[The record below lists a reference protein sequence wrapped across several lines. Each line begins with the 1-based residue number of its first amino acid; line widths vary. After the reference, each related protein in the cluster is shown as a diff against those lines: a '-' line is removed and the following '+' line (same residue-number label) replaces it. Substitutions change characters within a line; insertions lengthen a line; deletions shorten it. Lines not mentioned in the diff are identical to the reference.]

1 MISFMVYLNG
11 CNNVNDNSPVKDAN
25 DNITP
30 IEDVVVNPFPPEVLN
45 STPVFYVDNNN
56 PSVSDSNPGTESAP
70 WSTIAHAVNTADS
83 SSKIIVKA
91 GDYNERVTIKTG
103 GNQNHFFVVE
113 AEGVVNMHGFII
125 NAEYVAVK
133 GFTITDTTPP
143 ISLWKGSG
151 FWINANNVYI
161 LNNSILNFLTSAGIS
176 PSWANDDGWNN
187 IQIENNYIYG
197 CNQGLGTSGT
207 NWLVINNEIERLIR
221 GTDGFD
227 ADYMRIFGD
236 TIVIKNNYFHGTRQ
250 EEIGASHTDVFQTYW
265 KNGNFAHNVLIEE
278 NIATDFFHQ
287 GIMAEASGHSH
298 YNIIVRKNIFADGL
312 SWGICNMGII
322 NCFVENNIFYN
333 IKTHGVGFRRSKSGV
348 PQTVYSSGRVKN
360 NIFMNAGSNYWK
372 EEGCSYDNGYNLLYP
387 AQAGGIRDI
396 TGVDPLFV
404 DPSNIIGPDGLP
416 FTDDDGLRLQPGSPA
431 IGNGE
436 DGVNIGAY

>member
-56 PSVSDSNPGTESAP
+56 PSASDSNPGTESAP

-113 AEGVVNMHGFII
+113 TKGNVNMHGFLIY
-125 NAEYVAVK
+125 ADYVAIT
-133 GFTITDTTPP
+133 GFTITDTNPQITGW
-143 ISLWKGSG
+143 LGSG
-151 FWINANNVYI
+151 IWISANNIYI
-161 LNNSILNFLTSAGIS
+161 LNNTILNFSTSSGIV
-176 PSWANDDGWNN
+176 PSWIKKEGWSN

-197 CNQGLGTSGT
+197 CNGGLAVSGR

-221 GTDGFD
+221 NPDGGGD
-227 ADYMRIFGD
+227 ADYMRFFGD

-250 EEIGASHTDVFQTYW
+250 EEIGASHTDVFQTFW
-265 KNGNFAHNVLIEE
+265 QDNNSAHNVLIEQ
-278 NIATDFFHQ
+278 NIATGFYHQ
-287 GIMAEASGHSH
+287 GIMAETTGKSH
-298 YNIIVRKNIFADGL
+298 YNIIVRRNVFADA
-312 SWGICNMGII
+312 SAWGICNMGII
-322 NCFVENNIFYN
+322 NCVVENNIFYN
-333 IKTHGVGFRRSKSGV
+333 RGIGFRRSKMSAPEPVNSTGKI
-348 PQTVYSSGRVKN
+348 KN
-360 NIFMNAGSNYWK
+360 NIFMAGSSYYK
-372 EEGCSYDNGYNLLYP
+372 EDGCSYDNGYNLLYP
-387 AQAGGIRDI
+387 EKAVDSTDI
-396 TGVDPLFV
+396 SGVDPLFV
-404 DPSNIIGPDGLP
+404 DPSNIIGADGLP
-416 FTDDDGLRLQPGSPA
+416 FTNDDGLKLKPGSPA
-431 IGNGE
+431 IGKGE
-436 DGVNIGAY
+436 NGVNIGAY